1 MLKGRH
7 MIPNIFIINATYQL
21 VSSKQAQEIKVAKF
35 TPVTTHK
42 QPLVPKSLQSN
53 SRGWLILKQGI
64 QLQNLA
70 FQKPTAAIDPEG

>member
-21 VSSKQAQEIKVAKF
+21 VSSKQAQEIEVAKF

-42 QPLVPKSLQSN
+42 QTAVSSQVTAIKLKRLADLKARHTTPELGLPKAN
-53 SRGWLILKQGI
+53 SSH
-64 QLQNLA
+64 
-70 FQKPTAAIDPEG
+70 